1 MCERPHRLPAM
12 PARQL
17 PSRRRLPRPARGTEP
32 PRRRRSAVTGPTG
45 SKPDRPP
52 HVPSAYA
59 DGRRLAARID
69 PAMTDLYIRHL
80 STADPPADRAVAA
93 IAHLPDAEIA
103 SLVEAGL
110 SGDDAR
116 LRAAP
121 AALRDYFAAV
131 PTTPP
136 SWWDPDLVRAARTA
150 FHGDAEIFMEAFFA
164 ATLRIAATRVSK
176 SVASTGAVPSSH
188 GVNRIRHSSHHLVET
203 MLPGSLAAHA
213 DGWKICV
220 HVRLVHA
227 ATRRLLLARSGWDPA
242 EHGAPICAAHLALAS
257 ANYSAGL
264 LDYVALLGIP
274 VDAASRRGFI
284 QIWHYVSTLLG
295 IPDALLFD
303 GDEAHMRLYRRIAE
317 HCEPRPDADAA
328 AVANSVVRILPD
340 LLGQTD
346 PRIRAATVR
355 RTYRLMRALLGRETA
370 DCLGFPDYR
379 IACRL
384 SLRRARQRL
393 RALVHRLH
401 PPTREAAR
409 SRNLALLLEYAVLP
423 SLSWRLPPIAPPPG
437 CADREP
443 SAVDT
448 DPCRPDAETPR

>member
-1 MCERPHRLPAM
+1 MTG
-12 PARQL
+12 
-17 PSRRRLPRPARGTEP
+17 RGDT
-32 PRRRRSAVTGPTG
+32 
-45 SKPDRPP
+45 KPDRPSR
-52 HVPSAYA
+52 VPSAYA

-93 IAHLPDAEIA
+93 ISHLPEAEITT
-103 SLVEAGL
+103 LVDAGL
-110 SGDDAR
+110 SGDDAA

-121 AALRDYFAAV
+121 APLRDYFAAI
-131 PTTPP
+131 PATPP
-136 SWWDPDLVRAARTA
+136 PWWDPDLVRAARA
-150 FHGDAEIFMEAFFA
+150 SFHGNAEIFMEAFFA
-164 ATLRIAATRVSK
+164 ATLRIAATRISK

-188 GVNRIRHSSHHLVET
+188 GVDRIRHSSHHLVET

-227 ATRRLLLARSGWDPA
+227 ATRRLLLARSGWHPD

-264 LDYVALLGIP
+264 LDYAALLGVP
-274 VDAASRRGFI
+274 VDPGPRQGFI
-284 QIWHYVSTLLG
+284 QIWRYVSTLLG
-295 IPDALLFD
+295 VPDELLFH
-303 GDEAHMRLYRRIAE
+303 GDEARLRHYRRIAE
-317 HCEPRPDADAA
+317 YCEPRPGAEAI

-355 RTYRLMRALLGRETA
+355 KTYRLMRALLGDTTA
-370 DCLGFPDYR
+370 DFLDFPRHR
-379 IACRL
+379 IPCSL

-393 RALVHRLH
+393 RTLVHRLH
-401 PPTREAAR
+401 PPSREAVR
-409 SRNLALLLEYAVLP
+409 SRSLALLLEHAVLP
-423 SLSWRLPPIAPPPG
+423 GLSYRLPPIAPAAG
-437 CADREP
+437 RADREP
-443 SAVDT
+443 SVFDT
-448 DPCRPDAETPR
+448 EPSRPRARARP

>member
-1 MCERPHRLPAM
+1 MTERAC
-12 PARQL
+12 
-17 PSRRRLPRPARGTEP
+17 SR
-32 PRRRRSAVTGPTG
+32 
-45 SKPDRPP
+45 PDRPP
-52 HVPSAYA
+52 GVPSAYA
-59 DGRRLAARID
+59 NGRRIAARID

-80 STADPPADRAVAA
+80 STADPAADRAVGA
-93 IAHLPDAEIA
+93 ISHLSEAEIA
-103 SLVEAGL
+103 PLVDAGL

-121 AALRDYFAAV
+121 EPLRDYFAAV
-131 PTTPP
+131 PTTSPP
-136 SWWDPDLVRAARTA
+136 WWDPDLVRAARES
-150 FHGDAEIFMEAFFA
+150 FHGDAEVFMEAFFA

-188 GVNRIRHSSHHLVET
+188 GVDRIRHSSHHLVET
-203 MLPGSLAAHA
+203 MLPGSLAAHR

-227 ATRRLLLARSGWDPA
+227 ATRRLLLARSGWDPD

-264 LDYVALLGIP
+264 LDYVALLGVP
-274 VDAASRRGFI
+274 VDAASRQGFI
-284 QIWHYVSTLLG
+284 QIWRYVSTLLG
-295 IPDALLFD
+295 VPEELLFD
-303 GDEAHMRLYRRIAE
+303 GDEARIRLYRRIAE
-317 HCEPRPDADAA
+317 HCEPRPGAEAI

-355 RTYRLMRALLGRETA
+355 RTYRLMRALLGETTA
-370 DCLGFPDYR
+370 DFLDFPQHR
-379 IACRL
+379 IPCSL

-401 PPTREAAR
+401 PPAREAVR

-423 SLSWRLPPIAPPPG
+423 SLSYRLPPIAPAAAP
-437 CADREP
+437 ADR
-443 SAVDT
+443 
-448 DPCRPDAETPR
+448 DPFARPVPPR